1 MSAGIYLITNITT
14 GKFYIGSA
22 VNVASRW
29 QGHRSRLRKGQH
41 ANQILQNAW
50 NKYGDADFAFAVI
63 ERVEDRAH
71 LLQREQFWLDMLAPA
86 FNIYKVAGSPAGYKH
101 SDEFKQRARERM
113 LNYRHT
119 DEAKA
124 RIAASKIGKSR
135 PDHVKKALLDAN
147 VGRKQTAEHV
157 SKRVVHLVGK
167 KQTAERIA
175 SRVAHFIGKKRPAD
189 VIARMISTRKRNRE
203 AALQEQAA

>member
-1 MSAGIYLITNITT
+1 MSTGIYLITNNTT
-14 GKFYIGSA
+14 GKHYVGSA

-41 ANQILQNAW
+41 ANPILQNAW
-50 NKYGDADFAFAVI
+50 VKYGEADFTFVI
-63 ERVEDRAH
+63 LEHVQDRAL
-71 LLQREQFWLDMLAPA
+71 LLQREQFWLDMIIPA

-101 SDEFKQRARERM
+101 TDEAKQQMRERM

-119 DEAKA
+119 DESKA
-124 RIAASKIGKSR
+124 RIAASKIGKAR

-147 VGRKQTAEHV
+147 IGRKQTAEHV
-157 SKRVVHLVGK
+157 SKRVAHLVGK

-175 SRVAHFIGKKRPAD
+175 NRVSHFVGKKRPAD
-189 VIARMISTRKRNRE
+189 VVARMVATRKRNRE
-203 AALQEQAA
+203 AVLQGRAT